1 MGRLHNYVFG
11 EPVGD
16 QTQHKPLEMSWKK
29 NFANASLRRQSL
41 LLRLAN
47 INFKWN
53 TTVGR
58 THALSWV
65 NPLSPKPM
73 DSKPDGCDL
82 PHFNRPSN
90 RQKQSGHLCWFSSKP
105 VTILNLSRLATSE
118 AATPRTSI
126 ILRTVITKRSFLL
139 KMTWCSK
146 PIDLWFQLH
155 WEQSI
160 KKIFKRAT

>member
-1 MGRLHNYVFG
+1 MRNKLNPSRIVGLLFLLYLKHKKRRDWDSSAFYSWDKDRRLWRHRHRHRHQSEIKQNTNLWRWVGRR
-11 EPVGD
+11 
-16 QTQHKPLEMSWKK
+16 
-29 NFANASLRRQSL
+29 NFATASLRRQSL

-90 RQKQSGHLCWFSSKP
+90 RQPTWTETERP
-105 VTILNLSRLATSE
+105 
-118 AATPRTSI
+118 P
-126 ILRTVITKRSFLL
+126 LL
-139 KMTWCSK
+139 
-146 PIDLWFQLH
+146 IQL
-155 WEQSI
+155 
-160 KKIFKRAT
+160 